1 MIEHNNRHNTHC
13 ISVQSSNNSHSF
25 VDIEN
30 ESKYNYKEKEID
42 NLYIEDAQH
51 KYDQNILTF
60 INKRKPG
67 RYPNSLGSR
76 SCSKLIS
83 FLQFQQETPIKRKTN
98 LKIEMNKQIEIID
111 GQIAE
116 NKDEQSNMNIDKELL
131 IEDDGILFSREF
143 EFDYKA
149 KGQLK
154 IFGCYGGIQ
163 DKKFYYN
170 EKEIESVIEQIGK
183 DISKISG
190 KEDDAVKSELG
201 YEDGE
206 DKGKHEKEK
215 EFSELVRSNEGE
227 GDDGDNNSKKED
239 IKNDV
244 NGDEGGN
251 KKEEMNEDIINS
263 EIKQVESICLLD
275 DRIKWMDKD
284 EEMCKEQIINEE
296 KKDDDDNNKLN
307 DDGIKENNDI
317 LHNVNDNNIKDN
329 NEINEHE
336 SKDKNDVNNNNIKD
350 NSEIKNSEIKE
361 NNEVNEQFNK
371 NDIKD
376 NNETH
381 KEVNDNKDNNTIEN
395 KQNEEHNQN
404 NENINKDESINNENQ
419 EKETNEL
426 KETMNNNNNKENQ
439 NTHPNN
445 NEENK
450 PINEQPKLNE
460 IQNIT
465 NNNPSTN
472 QIPIIQTKSHQ
483 SQSINH
489 PPSQN
494 DLLLLDDLLKWT
506 YPKEEEQQQ
515 QQNLS
520 HPDSV
525 NKQSQNKSISN
536 NSITSSSKS
545 ISRKQSIDFKNKN
558 PKLSTKQ
565 TPTSKPRNQPTHQL
579 NDSFHSSQ
587 TNKNS
592 TPINNEKERPIQNPK
607 LKLTRIGSNDSY
619 KIPSQT
625 PTMNS
630 YMSRHLDITK
640 YNQFSKT
647 KNYFFVDYT
656 HNTKP
661 KPRSG
666 LIQSNK
672 FFRSKRTLSG
682 GKVMMSGITEKQFQ
696 RKMDYYKTLMKDKSN
711 PYSMYCTEKFY
722 NTNKDKYN
730 KNYVILHDIGS
741 YAPTVLKKRLVLSG
755 NIDNA
760 NQRRNSLS
768 PNNAVNDVRKIRKL
782 SNASNVSGCVGVSGM
797 KYNIINDKCNG
808 DVSRSESGY
817 NKKRPSQ
824 NGENTKYPSIYKY
837 FH

>member
-25 VDIEN
+25 VDIET

-116 NKDEQSNMNIDKELL
+116 NKDEQSDMNINKELL

-190 KEDDAVKSELG
+190 KEDDAGKSELG
-201 YEDGE
+201 YEDGD

-215 EFSELVRSNEGE
+215 EFSELVRSNGNES
-227 GDDGDNNSKKED
+227 DDGNGNNKKED
-239 IKNDV
+239 IKDDV
-244 NGDEGGN
+244 
-251 KKEEMNEDIINS
+251 NS
-263 EIKQVESICLLD
+263 EIKQVENIDSICLLD
-275 DRIKWMDKD
+275 EMIKWRDKD
-284 EEMCKEQIINEE
+284 EEMFNEKEEQIVNEE
-296 KKDDDDNNKLN
+296 MKDDDSNNELKDNNELN
-307 DDGIKENNDI
+307 DDGRKENN
-317 LHNVNDNNIKDN
+317 
-329 NEINEHE
+329 EIV
-336 SKDKNDVNNNNIKD
+336 NDVNNNSNIKD
-350 NSEIKNSEIKE
+350 NSEIKNNEIKD
-361 NNEVNEQFNK
+361 NNEVNDQLNK

-381 KEVNDNKDNNTIEN
+381 KEVNDNKDTNIIEN
-395 KQNEEHNQN
+395 KHEEHNQN
-404 NENINKDESINNENQ
+404 NENINKDESINK
-419 EKETNEL
+419 KETNEL
-426 KETMNNNNNKENQ
+426 KETINNNNNKENQ

-450 PINEQPKLNE
+450 PIHEQPKLNE
-460 IQNIT
+460 IPNIT

-483 SQSINH
+483 SHSNNY

-506 YPKEEEQQQ
+506 YPIEEEHQLQQ
-515 QQNLS
+515 QQNLNY
-520 HPDSV
+520 PDSA

-545 ISRKQSIDFKNKN
+545 ISRKQSTDFKNKKH
-558 PKLSTKQ
+558 KLSTKQ
-565 TPTSKPRNQPTHQL
+565 THTSKPRNQPTHQL

-672 FFRSKRTLSG
+672 VFRSKRTLSG

-760 NQRRNSLS
+760 NQRHNSLS
-768 PNNAVNDVRKIRKL
+768 PNYAVNDVRKIRKL
-782 SNASNVSGCVGVSGM
+782 SNASNVSGRVGVSGM
-797 KYNIINDKCNG
+797 KYNIINNKCNG

-824 NGENTKYPSIYKY
+824 NGETTKYPSIYKY